1 VISRV
6 PFQRNLVFEALDEPA
21 RYGLGPTFLPE
32 TECSLEISN
41 TQKRLLKLE
50 DLLQEDFS
58 I

>member
-1 VISRV
+1 MISRV
-6 PFQRNLVFEALDEPA
+6 TIQRNLVFEALDDPA

-32 TECSLEISN
+32 TGCSLEIPK
-41 TQKRLLKLE
+41 TRKRLLKLE